1 MAGYIGSKVAVVSSG
16 AERKKVFTATSGQ
29 TSFTGLSY
37 TVNNVHVFQNGVRLV
52 DGTDYTATNGNSITL
67 TVGAA
72 TDDQVV
78 VVSYNTF
85 QTSDTV
91 SASTG
96 GTFAGDVSFTGAFT
110 SQGIDDNATSTAMT
124 LDSSGNL
131 LVGHSGSIY
140 NNINTTST
148 VGSSYSSNGE
158 IFACSDQSSGVMFLN
173 RKTTDGAIATFR
185 KDGSTV
191 GSIQSRS
198 GVVSTIVLNPA
209 GTDGAGLTGGTD
221 TVAPTNGLGTITNGD
236 LDLGFDNGKFRDI
249 YLSGGVYLGGT
260 GSANKL
266 SDVEE
271 GDWIPTFGLSTTD
284 PDSVVYNTAV
294 TGGFYRKIGN
304 YVFVSGTLYTS
315 GVTIGSGAGTL
326 QIGNLPFVVAN
337 SSQGQ
342 NAYSSLYIGEAGGFS
357 GHHPSSGRFIQSN
370 TAINLFYRTSA
381 NGGSLSNNGND
392 LNTGVNKNLLRFS
405 GSYTT

>member
-1 MAGYIGSKVAVVSSG
+1 MSGYIGPAPVPQATQT
-16 AERKKVFTATSGQ
+16 RQTFTATSGQ
-29 TSFTGLSY
+29 TSFATIGYVAGGQFIQVYLNGVLLKLTDDYTAANGSDIVLTSGAATGDILEFITFADF
-37 TVNNVHVFQNGVRLV
+37 TVNNQNFTG
-52 DGTDYTATNGNSITL
+52 GL
-67 TVGAA
+67 TV
-72 TDDQVV
+72 
-78 VVSYNTF
+78 
-85 QTSDTV
+85 
-91 SASTG
+91 
-96 GTFAGDVSFTGAFT
+96 
-110 SQGIDDNATSTAMT
+110 DN
-124 LDSSGNL
+124 
-131 LVGHSGSIY
+131 
-140 NNINTTST
+140 
-148 VGSSYSSNGE
+148 
-158 IFACSDQSSGVMFLN
+158 
-173 RKTTDGAIATFR
+173 
-185 KDGSTV
+185 DGSTVLTVDRATSDGTIIDLQKSGSSV

-249 YLSGGVYLGGT
+249 YLSGGVFLGGT

-271 GDWIPTFGLSTTD
+271 GDWTPTFGLSTTN

-304 YVFVSGTLYTS
+304 YVFVSGVLYTS

-326 QIGNLPFVVAN
+326 QIGNLPFAVAN
-337 SSQGQ
+337 SSHGQ
-342 NAYSSLYIGEAGGFS
+342 NAYSSLYIGEAGAFVTN
-357 GHHPSSGRFIQSN
+357 HPSSGRFIQSN
-370 TAINLFYRTSA
+370 TAINLFYKSSA
-381 NGGSLSNNGND
+381 NGTSLSSVGGD